1 MASQSMGVNKDAK
14 NKPRFREQVAS
25 KYIFPGTI
33 RVENDPSHVT
43 QWHSTSRRR
52 QTNGETDEM

>member
-14 NKPRFREQVAS
+14 NRHRFREQVAS

-33 RVENDPSHVT
+33 RVENDPQPCYPMAFHVEA
-43 QWHSTSRRR
+43 QANKW
-52 QTNGETDEM
+52 